1 MGKVSVIATVI
12 VKEGQ
17 ASTLLAAFEE
27 FYEHLPDEPG
37 TEQYVLHRSAKD
49 PNTFFVTE
57 RYTDQAA
64 FDAHAGGAGFSALGA
79 SLADCIADFTL
90 ELAEPLKAYGTDR

>member
-1 MGKVSVIATVI
+1 MGPVSVIATIV

-17 ASTLLAAFEE
+17 ADTLLAAFDQ
-27 FYEHLPDEPG
+27 FFPALHDEPG

-90 ELAEPLKAYGTDR
+90 ELAEPLKAYDT

>member
-1 MGKVSVIATVI
+1 MAV
-12 VKEGQ
+12 
-17 ASTLLAAFEE
+17 FEDFFGHVE
-27 FYEHLPDEPG
+27 SEDG